1 MKIIRRIL
9 LIMAAPALI
18 LAGLHEIGGT
28 SISKGSE
35 TEFIWHANPSQ
46 GQLVLSADPGGTMN
60 CWLRVKAPPVKG
72 KITASTESIPLFVK
86 VTADESGDEWIEI
99 TKTATE
105 DYFDWRSGRDVI
117 IQIDPKPAQLSVEDW
132 QVFPSA
138 KAPDS
143 KTWAQWRHGLF
154 VVSLILWALVLV
166 GAILEAVEKYGA
178 KPAPF
183 TSQRCV
189 EQMIDGFEGN
199 DDKQS
204 EQNRKFL
211 RKLLLEG
218 ASVEEAL
225 APLNLNKREQLAMLL
240 RIKGPFLF
248 KLQSHL
254 DHLSRL
260 SKRLS

>member
-1 MKIIRRIL
+1 MKIRRL
-9 LIMAAPALI
+9 FLVMAAPAVI
-18 LAGLHEIGGT
+18 LLGLHEIGGT

-35 TEFIWHANPSQ
+35 TGFLWQTRPSD

-60 CWLRVKAPPVKG
+60 CWIRMKVPLVQS

-86 VTADESGDEWIEI
+86 VTTDQSGEWVEI
-99 TKTATE
+99 TKSATE
-105 DYFDWRSGRDVI
+105 DYFDWRSGRSVI
-117 IQIDPKPAQLSVEDW
+117 VRFEPKPAQLSVEDW

-138 KAPDS
+138 KSPDS
-143 KTWAQWRHGLF
+143 KTGAQWRRCLFIAGL
-154 VVSLILWALVLV
+154 VLLALVFV
-166 GAILEAVEKYGA
+166 GAILEALEKYGA
-178 KPAPF
+178 KAAPF

-199 DDKQS
+199 DGQQS
-204 EQNRKFL
+204 EQNRTFL

-225 APLNLNKREQLAMLL
+225 APLNLNRREQLAVLS
-240 RIKGPFLF
+240 RIKGPFVF
-248 KLQSHL
+248 KLQSHI